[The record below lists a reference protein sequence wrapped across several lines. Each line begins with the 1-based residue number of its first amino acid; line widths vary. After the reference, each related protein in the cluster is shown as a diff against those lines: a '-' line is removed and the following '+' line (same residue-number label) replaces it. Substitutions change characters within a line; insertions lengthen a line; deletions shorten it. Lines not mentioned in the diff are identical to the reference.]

1 MKYRSKIN
9 GGRCTTPKLLPPTKE
24 TFQKIIETVQE
35 ITGVR
40 IQEILGS
47 SRVKEIA
54 FARRMTAY
62 LCRDMSLMSQSQI
75 SSFMNLDITS
85 VSYMIRK
92 TTDREMADDLTVLT
106 KAYDIIFNKKKFVGK
121 TTLGNNSKEKDLVS
135 LGLYDD
141 GILVTVNY
149 KSTKY
154 LMTSRQ
160 MVDLAIGLLERSQN
174 SRLSEKKYNN
184 QQ

>member
-1 MKYRSKIN
+1 MKYRSKII

-75 SSFMNLDITS
+75 SSFMYLDITS

-92 TTDREMADDLTVLT
+92 TTDREMDDDLTVLT

-121 TTLGNNSKEKDLVS
+121 TTLGNNSKEKDLIS
-135 LGLYDD
+135 LGLHDD
-141 GILVTVNY
+141 GILVTINY
-149 KSTKY
+149 ESTKY
-154 LMTSRQ
+154 LMTSEQ
-160 MVDLAIGLLERSQN
+160 MIDLAIGLLERSRN
-174 SRLSEKKYNN
+174 PHLSKEKSSN
-184 QQ
+184 

>member
-1 MKYRSKIN
+1 MKYRSKIR
-9 GGRCTTPKLLPPTKE
+9 GGRCTSPKLLPPTKE

-35 ITGVR
+35 ITGIR
-40 IQEILGS
+40 IEEILAS

-54 FARRMTAY
+54 FARRMTAF

-92 TTDREMADDLTVLT
+92 TTDREMDDDLTVLT

-121 TTLGNNSKEKDLVS
+121 TTLSNNLKEKDLV
-135 LGLYDD
+135 LFGLYDD
-141 GILVTVNY
+141 GILVTINN
-149 KSTKY
+149 KSTKKT
-154 LMTSRQ
+154 MTSEQ
-160 MVDLAIGLLERSQN
+160 MVDLAIGLLERSRN
-174 SRLSEKKYNN
+174 PHISKKESSN
-184 QQ
+184 

>member
-1 MKYRSKIN
+1 MKYRSKII

-40 IQEILGS
+40 TEEILAS

-75 SSFMNLDITS
+75 SSFMYLDITS

-92 TTDREMADDLTVLT
+92 TTDREMDDDLTVLT

-121 TTLGNNSKEKDLVS
+121 TTLGNNLREKDLV
-135 LGLYDD
+135 LFGLYDD
-141 GILVTVNY
+141 GILVTINN
-149 KSTKY
+149 KSTKKT
-154 LMTSRQ
+154 MTSEQ

-174 SRLSEKKYNN
+174 SRLSRKKPSN
-184 QQ
+184 

>member
-1 MKYRSKIN
+1 MKYRSKIR

-35 ITGVR
+35 ITGIR
-40 IQEILGS
+40 IEEILAS

-54 FARRMTAY
+54 FDRRMTAF

-92 TTDREMADDLTVLT
+92 TTDREMDDDLTVLT

-121 TTLGNNSKEKDLVS
+121 TTLSNNLKEKDLV
-135 LGLYDD
+135 LFGLYDD
-141 GILVTVNY
+141 GILVTINN
-149 KSTKY
+149 KSTKKT
-154 LMTSRQ
+154 MTSEQ
-160 MVDLAIGLLERSQN
+160 MVDLAIGLLERSRN
-174 SRLSEKKYNN
+174 PHISKKESSN
-184 QQ
+184 

>member
-1 MKYRSKIN
+1 MKYRSKIR
-9 GGRCTTPKLLPPTKE
+9 GGRWTTPKLLPPTKE

-40 IQEILGS
+40 TEEILAS

-54 FARRMTAY
+54 FARRMTAF

-85 VSYMIRK
+85 VSSMIRK
-92 TTDREMADDLTVLT
+92 TTDREMDDDLTVLT

-121 TTLGNNSKEKDLVS
+121 TTLSNNLKEKDLV
-135 LGLYDD
+135 LFGLYDD
-141 GILVTVNY
+141 GILVTINN
-149 KSTKY
+149 KSTKKT
-154 LMTSRQ
+154 MTSEQ
-160 MVDLAIGLLERSQN
+160 MVDLAIGLLERSRN
-174 SRLSEKKYNN
+174 PHLSKKESSN
-184 QQ
+184 